1 MKKMDKVADEDREE
15 RKKIYVIRL
24 RRDRLLSIG
33 RFITSVPFENFS
45 RIYPTFGSADLT
57 IPTFTTLSPSYSK
70 LFQRVFNFAD
80 RWRFVRVIDILQS
93 IYAVFRAWKF
103 VSLPYSLNLQ
113 RNFEYYRCDV
123 HLYVPRSPNM
133 ASTISSLF
141 TIFTKLIRKTQTRN
155 KIL

>member
-57 IPTFTTLSPSYSK
+57 IPTFTTLSPF
-70 LFQRVFNFAD
+70 LLE
-80 RWRFVRVIDILQS
+80 II
-93 IYAVFRAWKF
+93 
-103 VSLPYSLNLQ
+103 
-113 RNFEYYRCDV
+113 
-123 HLYVPRSPNM
+123 
-133 ASTISSLF
+133 STCF
-141 TIFTKLIRKTQTRN
+141 
-155 KIL
+155 

>member
-93 IYAVFRAWKF
+93 IYAVFGNLFLYRIRWICSEILNVQVRCSSVCSSFTEYGIYNF
-103 VSLPYSLNLQ
+103 VVIYDLYKTYSK
-113 RNFEYYRCDV
+113 D
-123 HLYVPRSPNM
+123 
-133 ASTISSLF
+133 TD
-141 TIFTKLIRKTQTRN
+141 RK
-155 KIL
+155 